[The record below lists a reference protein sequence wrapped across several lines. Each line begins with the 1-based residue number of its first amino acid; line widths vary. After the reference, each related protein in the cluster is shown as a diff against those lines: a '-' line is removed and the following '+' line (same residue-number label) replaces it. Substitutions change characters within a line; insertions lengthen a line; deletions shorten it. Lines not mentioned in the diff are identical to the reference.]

1 MTENKDFCHVGMHSK
16 ENIILELN
24 QYPKSTKASAIFI
37 EKVDGCQINPEKSST
52 AEVCGHIL

>member
-1 MTENKDFCHVGMHSK
+1 MTENKDFCRVGMHSK

-37 EKVDGCQINPEKSST
+37 EKVDGCQINPEK
-52 AEVCGHIL
+52 